1 MKKLNAESVCL
12 AILVTLLCPLTAVQ
26 ASTEPA
32 DSVVF
37 CGVGH
42 EQWRRD
48 HIRPASK
55 RPANLNV
62 GEPRTVRMIYFL
74 PNDRQPRTDVDATF
88 DTLVRDVQQSYAEQ
102 MENHGFGRRTF
113 RIETDV
119 DGTALVHHVKGKF
132 DDVHYHT
139 DPFGRVLEETR
150 EQFDLWENIYLIVF
164 EQGDTG
170 LESGIC
176 GIGGYHGPEGG
187 MAVIPSNILTNEHP
201 WSCGNVAVIAHE
213 LGHAFGIDHD
223 ALRNASR
230 SPSSYHT
237 DMMVTSFCAAEWLD
251 AHRYFNLDRR
261 YPEIDKKTNKT
272 TIRMLPPRAV
282 PPNALSLRFEV
293 TDPDGLHQA
302 QLRSSYYGVV
312 VGCQKISGERA
323 TIEFVTHQVLK
334 DAALRVVDADGNYT
348 YREFPIDINTLL
360 SPEFV
365 SIPDANL
372 AAVVRETLGLPPG
385 NTITQLDML
394 RLRHLRASFR
404 KITDLA
410 GLEHAVNLT
419 ELRLAGNQIRDI
431 RPLAGLTILVV
442 LELFDNSISDLSP
455 LKQMNNL
462 ERLRLGGNSVSD
474 LSPLAGLTNL
484 KLIRLAGNP
493 IASTA
498 PLRGLFLRNPFL
510 EADFDSYTLEIIS
523 GDGQQGASGE
533 ALGQPLV
540 VEVRDHYGN
549 PLADATVNFT
559 VTAGDGSLSA
569 TVATTDENGHA
580 SVELT
585 LGGEPGTNTVVAR
598 IANFNPVTFT
608 ADAYDRADFD
618 ADGTVGFG
626 DFVQFAGNFGLSQGD
641 EGFDA
646 RFDLDGNGA
655 VGFSDFLIFAGAFGK
670 S

>member
-1 MKKLNAESVCL
+1 MKTQLLQSVCFTFPY
-12 AILVTLLCPLTAVQ
+12 ILLQLVQ
-26 ASTEPA
+26 AVHASTAPA
-32 DSVVF
+32 DSVLF
-37 CGVGH
+37 CGVNH

-48 HIRPASK
+48 HPRPAAK
-55 RPANLNV
+55 RPADLNA

-74 PNDRQPRTDVDATF
+74 PNDRQPRTDIDATF
-88 DTLVRDVQQSYAEQ
+88 DTLIRVVRQSYAEQ
-102 MENHGFGRRTF
+102 MESHGFGRRTF
-113 RIETDV
+113 RFETDG
-119 DGTALVHHVKGKF
+119 DGKALVHHVEGEY

-139 DPFGRVLEETR
+139 DSFGKVWEETVER
-150 EQFDLWENIYLIVF
+150 FDLRANIYLVVLDI
-164 EQGDTG
+164 GDT
-170 LESGIC
+170 LLDSGIC
-176 GIGGYHGPEGG
+176 GAVSGRLV
-187 MAVIPSNILTNEHP
+187 VIPCSIFKNEHA
-201 WSCGNVAVIAHE
+201 WNCGNVAVIAHE

-223 ALRNASR
+223 SFRNATR

-251 AHRYFNLDRR
+251 AHRYFNLGRK
-261 YPEIDKKTNKT
+261 YPEINQKT

-282 PPNALSLRFEV
+282 PPNALNLRFEV

-312 VGCQKISGERA
+312 VGCQKISGVQA

-360 SPEFV
+360 SSEIV
-365 SIPDANL
+365 LIPDANL
-372 AAVVRETLGLPPG
+372 AAVVRETLRLPPG

-394 RLRHLRASFR
+394 RLRHLQASFR
-404 KITDLA
+404 QITDLT

-419 ELRLAGNQIRDI
+419 ELQLAGNQIRDV

-442 LELFDNSISDLSP
+442 LELFDNSISDISP
-455 LKQMNNL
+455 LNRLNNL
-462 ERLRLGGNSVSD
+462 ERLRLGRNSISD

-484 KLIRLAGNP
+484 KVIRLAGNP

-498 PLRGLFLRNPFL
+498 PLRGLFRRNPFL
-510 EADFDSYTLEIIS
+510 EADFDSHTLEIIS

-533 ALGQPLV
+533 ALAQLLV

-569 TVATTDENGHA
+569 TFATTDENGRA
-580 SVELT
+580 SVALT
-585 LGGEPGTNTVVAR
+585 LGSQPGTNSVVAT

-608 ADAYDRADFD
+608 AIAYDRADFD
-618 ADGTVGFG
+618 GDGTVGFG
-626 DFVQFAGNFGLSQGD
+626 DFVQFAGKFGLSRSD
-641 EGFDA
+641 EGYDT

-655 VGFSDFLIFAGAFGK
+655 IGFSDFLIFAGAFGK
-670 S
+670 G